1 MFSQR
6 LRPIILLVVIAAT
19 IGLALFLSTGT
30 SASVTVE
37 WSTASELNTAGFNLY
52 RGESPDGPFEKINTE
67 LIPASTD
74 PLVGGSY
81 AYTDTNVIAGHT
93 YFYRLEDV
101 ETSGRTSLQ
110 GTVEVTAGSGAPLPL
125 MLAAAVIVIIAAIF
139 WLRK

>member
-1 MFSQR
+1 MSSQR
-6 LRPIILLVVIAAT
+6 LRPIILLVVIAVT
-19 IGLALFLSTGT
+19 IGLAWFLSTGT
-30 SASVTVE
+30 STIVTVE

-52 RGESPDGPFEKINTE
+52 RGESPDGPFQKINSE

-81 AYTDTNVIAGHT
+81 AYTDTTVIAGRT

-110 GTVEVTAGSGAPLPL
+110 GTVEVTADGGMPLPL
-125 MLAAAVIVIIAAIF
+125 MLAAAVIVIIAASL